1 MALGSEG
8 FFSPDGLQ
16 GQEKG
21 ERVSGL
27 AGRWG
32 RREQTVAAPGRSPS
46 IHQGAPNAAVKSPWR
61 CISGAPACLCCPE
74 CGCYTLSQAPA
85 LCWRAPNPQS
95 DETSNCVTL
104 YVGNLVLYKSCLAPS
119 E

>member
-16 GQEKG
+16 GKENG
-21 ERVSGL
+21 ERVRGL

-32 RREQTVAAPGRSPS
+32 RREQAVAAPGHSPS
-46 IHQGAPNAAVKSPWR
+46 LLQGAPNAAVKSTWK
-61 CISGAPACLCCPE
+61 CVSGTLSCLCCPE
-74 CGCYTLSQAPA
+74 CGPSTLLKALA
-85 LCWRAPNPQS
+85 LCWRSPNPRLA
-95 DETSNCVTL
+95 VTAEL
-104 YVGNLVLYKSCLAPS
+104 CASLRGESVLYKSCLGPS